1 MTAPNGSIVFNAST
15 GSDTQSSG
23 LGPSAAVYGSGAST
37 TGSSAVVT
45 GIDTT
50 GVSAGDLL
58 WVQSSSGRQFSI
70 IASVDSS
77 TQVTCDDQFANT
89 ESSRIWAI
97 GGKRATWDNSDSVKI
112 FTADA
117 KSDWDIVTETDQT
130 ITQQITL
137 CLGCISIRGIE
148 NGALPVIEQTSNNTL
163 FQNGQNQSVVFH
175 SLNFKYS
182 HPTKDKVG
190 FYFGYGQA
198 VFVNVVANDPN
209 KNWSTFA
216 ARACCNPAGFRFYSC
231 IIGNCASTG
240 VSASQGGGVFVD
252 SIFHNN
258 GSDGVYVGGWSGTA
272 IGCIFAN
279 NARHGLYMANTNA
292 YFGHNI
298 FMSNGEYGIAFA
310 PFAQGSVG
318 VVTSNYFYNNTL
330 GRTNQGTTGVNRVLE
345 SPSDIIL
352 TSDPFIDSANQDYNF
367 KDNAFINKTYWLGS
381 DTTAY
386 PFRKFVSSYF
396 QTTNNTM
403 KTHPLA

>member
-1 MTAPNGSIVFNAST
+1 MTAPNGSIVFNNST

-23 LGPSAAVYGSGAST
+23 LGPSTAVYGSGAST

-70 IASVDSS
+70 ILSVDSS

-89 ESSRIWAI
+89 ESSRTWAI

-163 FQNGQNQSVVFH
+163 FQNGQNQSVIFH

-190 FYFGYGQA
+190 FYFGYGRA
-198 VFVNVVANDPN
+198 VFINVVANDPN

-216 ARACCNPAGFRFYSC
+216 ARACCNPAGFFFDSC
-231 IIGNCASTG
+231 IIGNCTSDG
-240 VSASQGGGVFVD
+240 VSASQGGGIYIN
-252 SIFHNN
+252 SIFHDN
-258 GSDGVYVGGWSGTA
+258 GRYGVYSNYCTCVGCVF
-272 IGCIFAN
+272 IN
-279 NARHGLYMANTNA
+279 NADNGLYVTGVSSLISNNM
-292 YFGHNI
+292 FI
-298 FMSNGEYGIAFA
+298 SNGGYGLAYVLYT
-310 PFAQGSVG
+310 QGSVYSS
-318 VVTSNYFYNNTL
+318 TSNYYYNNTS
-330 GRTNQGTTGVNRVLE
+330 GKTNQSTSGQRLE
-345 SPSDIIL
+345 SPADITL